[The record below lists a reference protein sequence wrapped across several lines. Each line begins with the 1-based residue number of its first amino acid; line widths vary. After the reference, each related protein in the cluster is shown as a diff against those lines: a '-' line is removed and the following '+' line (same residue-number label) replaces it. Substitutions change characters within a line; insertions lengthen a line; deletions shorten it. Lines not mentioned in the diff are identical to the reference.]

1 MTCRA
6 LLGCCALLPLL
17 GACGP
22 AVDTSP
28 EGSTSGGPSPT
39 STGTVD
45 EAGSSSTGSPGGGTS
60 SSTTTA
66 PVAESST
73 TDIVPETSS
82 STGVLDYCEDHPRR
96 DSMQLV
102 PEDPSPRGTSLVD
115 ALCVV
120 EGSTA
125 TETLRTFQLQCDEGL
140 EQPVLHELD
149 VYAHDGQ
156 NDALVHGETV
166 RFRAYRNYP
175 IDYGFVSVVLVTTP
189 AGELLAGDYTWPE
202 PFVPKEVAAW
212 FDVTIDALDIGCA
225 TVEPPPPVN
234 TFINDPCQ
242 VASTV
247 VGASVMWGEYA
258 VTLEP
263 GERTQTGGLLFSGSF
278 ASYDYDD
285 GNVEPQCASEGVNG
299 GVAVLRQRG

>member
-6 LLGCCALLPLL
+6 LLRCCALLPLL

-22 AVDTSP
+22 AVEASP

-45 EAGSSSTGSPGGGTS
+45 EAGSSSTGSTGGGTS
-60 SSTTTA
+60 SSTTTE
-66 PVAESST
+66 PSAESST
-73 TDIVPETSS
+73 TDTVLDTSS
-82 STGVLDYCEDHPRR
+82 STGALDYCDDLPGR

-102 PEDPSPRGTSLVD
+102 PEEPSPRGTTVVD

-120 EGSTA
+120 EGSMA

-156 NDALVHGETV
+156 NGALLEGETV
-166 RFRAYRNYP
+166 RFRTFRNYP

-189 AGELLAGDYTWPE
+189 EGELLAGDYTWPE

-212 FDVTIDALDIGCA
+212 FDVTVDPLDIGCA

-234 TFINDPCQ
+234 SFIMDPCPH
-242 VASTV
+242 ASTV
-247 VGASVMWGEYA
+247 MGADVVWNGYA

-263 GERTQTGGLLFSGSF
+263 GTRTPVGDLLFSGSF
-278 ASYDYDD
+278 RDYDYVRD
-285 GNVEPQCASEGVNG
+285 VCFAEGIRG